1 MSRTQAQ
8 KKRQR
13 NLREGKLDPALN
25 RLHWHGVN
33 PVSKTTPTLKQLLT
47 KQNHKHKSR
56 NLNHSYGDDSF
67 FHASSRSWIMI
78 PCSAA

>member
-8 KKRQR
+8 KNRQR
-13 NLREGKLDPALN
+13 SLREGKLDPAIN

-33 PVSKTTPTLKQLLT
+33 PVTKTMPTLKQLLT

-56 NLNHSYGDDSF
+56 NLNHSHGDDSF
-67 FHASSRSWIMI
+67 FHASLCSWIVI